1 MAAAAAAAEPPERV
15 EVPEGG
21 DLGPLG
27 GRIAARL
34 GPGDVVWL
42 EGDLGVGKTALV
54 GACARALGVIE
65 PITSPTYPL
74 VHRYAGRHPVVHLDL
89 HRLAGAA
96 PEDVRDVVAEL
107 DAEAVGFV
115 EWPEHGRGAL
125 PAPTLVV
132 GIDLAPD
139 GTRAFRLAW
148 GRSSGSG
155 PLP

>member
-1 MAAAAAAAEPPERV
+1 MGSLTNPISPPALAAN
-15 EVPEGG
+15 
-21 DLGPLG
+21 
-27 GRIAARL
+27 ARL
-34 GPGDVVWL
+34 NLQLADAAVQVGAVV
-42 EGDLGVGKTALV
+42 GRGRDPGVG
-54 GACARALGVIE
+54 GVE
-65 PITSPTYPL
+65 
-74 VHRYAGRHPVVHLDL
+74 AGEVL
-89 HRLAGAA
+89 
-96 PEDVRDVVAEL
+96 EL